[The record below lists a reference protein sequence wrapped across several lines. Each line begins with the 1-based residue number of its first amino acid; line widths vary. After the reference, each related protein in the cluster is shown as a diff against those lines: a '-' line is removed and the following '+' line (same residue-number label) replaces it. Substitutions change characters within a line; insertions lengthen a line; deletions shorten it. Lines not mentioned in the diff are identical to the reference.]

1 MKTKFSTSWKA
12 SKQTRKQ
19 RKYRHNAPLHVKQ
32 KLVRAHLSKEL
43 IKKHGRRSLGL
54 RKGDKVKVM
63 RGEHKKYIGKVDKIS
78 LKKGKV
84 YLEGIEVTKR
94 DGTKTVYPF
103 EPSNLMITELILED
117 KIRQKILERK
127 SK

>member
-19 RKYRHNAPLHVKQ
+19 RKYRYNAPLHVKQ

-43 IKKHGRRSLGL
+43 IKKYGRRSLGL
-54 RKGDKVKVM
+54 RKGDKVRVM
-63 RGEHKKYIGKVDKIS
+63 NGEHKKHEGKVDKIS

-84 YLEGIEVTKR
+84 YLEGIEVSKI

-117 KIRQKILERK
+117 KLRQKILARK